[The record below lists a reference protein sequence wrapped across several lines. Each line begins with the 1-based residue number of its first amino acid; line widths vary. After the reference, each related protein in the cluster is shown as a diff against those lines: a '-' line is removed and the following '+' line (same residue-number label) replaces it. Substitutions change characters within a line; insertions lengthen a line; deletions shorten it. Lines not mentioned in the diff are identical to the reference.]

1 MYTICNKTIAA
12 ALNNQLQLQNK
23 SLETLVTNIILPFD
37 INGYEDIKTMSLNI
51 KKMLRENGI
60 VCQHSKIIN
69 MIAKS
74 LGFQNQH
81 SLSKDMN
88 LSTNTN
94 KEKENISYTIDLK
107 NDSLLVKLFK
117 AKKTLDKK
125 YEIKKWSIDVFRGAS
140 LNFAFIYPRD
150 NMQYAE
156 KVELNKFLKSSG
168 LKPHK
173 NTISII
179 KLKFKDIQDIAFNLV
194 LHYRDF
200 FTSIWYEGNNTY
212 INSFDSWT
220 MVSYNNIKIRE
231 DFICV
236 DDY

>member
-1 MYTICNKTIAA
+1 
-12 ALNNQLQLQNK
+12 
-23 SLETLVTNIILPFD
+23 
-37 INGYEDIKTMSLNI
+37 MSLNI

-125 YEIKKWSIDVFRGAS
+125 YEIRIFYIDKKLS
-140 LNFAFIYPRD
+140 
-150 NMQYAE
+150 
-156 KVELNKFLKSSG
+156 
-168 LKPHK
+168 
-173 NTISII
+173 
-179 KLKFKDIQDIAFNLV
+179 
-194 LHYRDF
+194 
-200 FTSIWYEGNNTY
+200 
-212 INSFDSWT
+212 
-220 MVSYNNIKIRE
+220 
-231 DFICV
+231 
-236 DDY
+236 